1 MRPFLV
7 KNALSEQTLN
17 HIRNIDKKWKK
28 AGLFAHNSDGELIA
42 SYGHSRR
49 TWSIRV
55 TDPEIFKEL
64 QEIFKKYP
72 SKINLNPGNITSNL
86 LEYREEDMGCFVE
99 HQDVY
104 YDETDVRKLSMTIQL
119 SDPNNYEGGQFA
131 IMGEHIPLEENQAV
145 IFPSFLPHEVHPVT
159 KGKRNV
165 IIAWALGPHWQ

>member
-1 MRPFLV
+1 MRPFIV
-7 KNALSEQTLN
+7 KNALSDQTLN
-17 HIRNIDKKWKK
+17 IIKKLDKKWNK
-28 AGLFAHNSDGELIA
+28 AGLFGHTSDGEPTET
-42 SYGHSRR
+42 YGNGRR

-55 TDPEIFKEL
+55 SNILILDEL

-72 SKINLNPGNITSNL
+72 SKINFNPRRITSNL

-104 YDETDVRKLSMTIQL
+104 YDDNYVRKLSMTVQL
-119 SDPNNYEGGQFA
+119 SDPNNYEGGQFS
-131 IMGEHIPLEENQAV
+131 IMGETIPLEKNQAV

>member
-17 HIRNIDKKWKK
+17 HIGNIDKNWRK
-28 AGLFAHNSDGELIA
+28 AGLFGHNSDGEPVRT
-42 SYGHSRR
+42 YGKGRR
-49 TWSIRV
+49 TWSITILDTYIKNNLEEV
-55 TDPEIFKEL
+55 
-64 QEIFKKYP
+64 FKKYP
-72 SKINLNPGNITSNL
+72 SNITTTPGLLTSNL

-119 SDPNNYEGGQFA
+119 SDPNDYEGGQFS
-131 IMGEHIPLEENQAV
+131 IMGENIPLEENQAV